1 MARGRQTSPE
11 LAATALN
18 MMDIGHGPS
27 SISRALDIPL
37 GTVEDICHGRS
48 GWNRIFDLKWFQ
60 KYREEQRQVI
70 HAGIVEL
77 QKKALKQINDKID
90 KSSAA
95 QATYTFGILF
105 DKDRLASGEATEIH
119 EVITKE
125 KWESMESTRA
135 RLLQEIERRISVA
148 KANEAAI
155 VVEAESEPEG
165 NGGPG
170 AT

>member
-37 GTVEDICHGRS
+37 GTVEDIVHGRS
-48 GWNRIFDLKWFQ
+48 GWNRIYDLPWFK
-60 KYREEQRQVI
+60 KYREEQRQII

-95 QATYTFGILF
+95 QATYTFGVLF
-105 DKDRLASGEATEIH
+105 DKDRLASGESTEIV
-119 EVITKE
+119 ETFSRE
-125 KWESMESTRA
+125 KWNSDTTNLEMIHAE
-135 RLLQEIERRISVA
+135 LGRRIQAA
-148 KANEAAI
+148 KVIEM
-155 VVEAESEPEG
+155 EKEPEG
-165 NGGPG
+165 NSSPE
-170 AT
+170 TP

>member
-37 GTVEDICHGRS
+37 GTVEDIVHGRS
-48 GWNRIFDLKWFQ
+48 GWNRIYDLEWFQ

-95 QATYTFGILF
+95 QATYTFGVLF

-119 EVITKE
+119 EVITRDKV
-125 KWESMESTRA
+125 ESLEDLNAKLAVAVAHRILA
-135 RLLQEIERRISVA
+135 AKVIEV
-148 KANEAAI
+148 
-155 VVEAESEPEG
+155 ESEGSP
-165 NGGPG
+165 NQ
-170 AT
+170 